1 MSKQRWKL
9 NIPSPLLSLH
19 DLLQE
24 SFTFI
29 LYKYPLRWNKFSPLN
44 RLSDGSTSLLR
55 TWKHQ
60 FTKFSLASWSKFV
73 NPRCLGCVFCLEWNK
88 LLENLSNIYKYLPIF
103 TWHIPVTAIFCAHHK
118 MKFPEIKWY
127 RFYNK
132 QWSMGK
138 YNTTVLAANDYA
150 WLLNNVMS
158 LYYTHYLWAI
168 ICKKFLYTVQTVG
181 YKTINDGLNTFVLWF

>member
-1 MSKQRWKL
+1 MEAQHSIPPSQSSWLVTGKLYLHTIQIPTQVKQIFIPKQTKWWVYFSVTHMEASIYKIFSCFVIQVCEPEVSWLCFLSRMEQTAWK
-9 NIPSPLLSLH
+9 P
-19 DLLQE
+19 
-24 SFTFI
+24 F
-29 LYKYPLRWNKFSPLN
+29 KYL
-44 RLSDGSTSLLR
+44 
-55 TWKHQ
+55 
-60 FTKFSLASWSKFV
+60 
-73 NPRCLGCVFCLEWNK
+73 
-88 LLENLSNIYKYLPIF
+88 KYLPIF